1 MRRLLAFAVAL
12 IATAP
17 APAPAPAPAAAAPAA
32 YVVMGDGGAIA
43 RVVTAAAI
51 CPVLRVDRH
60 DVPMTVRFAAGT
72 VPFRPT
78 ASLPENSKPSAFP
91 VTVCEAMLPTGA
103 KRAVVDG
110 VRLPVP
116 KREVRRIV
124 VIGDTGCRLKAADQA
139 YQPCNDPAQ
148 FPFARI
154 AASAARWKPDLV
166 AR

>member
-12 IATAP
+12 IAA

-32 YVVMGDGGAIA
+32 YVVVGDGGAIA

-72 VPFRPT
+72 VPLRPT

-103 KRAVVDG
+103 KRAVVDS